1 MVNRAQP
8 FRHHDVKRAFRAAVA
23 AGVSNPSVEVRLP
36 TGTTITI
43 GSGKQDE
50 TASTT
55 PAAKANKPQ
64 LKPRSRTVR

>member
-36 TGTTITI
+36 TGTTIVI
-43 GSGKQDE
+43 GSGGKPG
-50 TASTT
+50 ASVSTT
-55 PAAKANKPQ
+55 PAKTNH
-64 LKPRSRTVR
+64 KPRPKPAR

>member
-23 AGVSNPSVEVRLP
+23 AGVHNPSVEVRLP

-43 GSGKQDE
+43 CGDDKPG
-50 TASTT
+50 ARVSTV
-55 PAAKANKPQ
+55 PATKTNKPT
-64 LKPRSRTVR
+64 RSRTVR